1 MNRRTRMLYER
12 GREYPPRSRRYT
24 VETDRYDPDYYDG
37 GNVYPM
43 NRRRDDRRMAAYDSR
58 EERPRMGF
66 AQRSG
71 DTQPLEMEEAEMW
84 VHSMKAGDGAKGGR
98 WTFEETSKFA
108 KPRGMTA
115 EDDMI
120 EFYAVM
126 NMMYSDYGAVAKKH
140 GITTPEFYAD
150 MAKAFIEDPDACPDK
165 TAVYFENI
173 VDG

>member
-12 GREYPPRSRRYT
+12 ERDREYAPRSPRRYT
-24 VETDRYDPDYYDG
+24 IETDRYEPDYYDG

-43 NRRRDDRRMAAYDSR
+43 YNRRRMSAYDSR

-66 AQRSG
+66 AQRTG
-71 DTQPLEMEEAEMW
+71 AQPLDMDEAETW
-84 VHSMKAGDGAKGGR
+84 VHSMQAGDGAKGGR

-108 KPRGMTA
+108 KPRGMTT

-126 NMMYSDYGAVAKKH
+126 NMIYSDYGAVAKKH
-140 GITTPEFYAD
+140 GITTPEFFAD
-150 MAKAFIEDPDACPDK
+150 MAKAFIEDPDACPEK
-165 TAVYFENI
+165 TAAYFENI